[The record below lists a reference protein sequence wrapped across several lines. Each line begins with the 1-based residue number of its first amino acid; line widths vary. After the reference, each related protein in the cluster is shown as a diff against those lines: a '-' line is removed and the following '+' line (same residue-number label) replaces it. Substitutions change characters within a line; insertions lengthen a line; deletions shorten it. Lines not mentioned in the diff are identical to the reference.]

1 MVTGTIPLFVRFRR
15 QATLNIILSRFRIYR
30 LNSLRPVSL
39 TMISPISS
47 NIWSF
52 AKALEFLWL
61 IRAPILWY
69 WKKERSRTITHL
81 LICWKTSNV
90 LWSRAVFFCNTITF
104 YQTAHIIA
112 RNLARWRTNSNNFAI
127 LIVLHRKHRYPQ
139 LGCHFI
145 FLMKI
150 RRYMLQTETRY
161 RTHLYL

>member
-61 IRAPILWY
+61 IRAPISWY

-81 LICWKTSNV
+81 LICWKTWTSFDHELFFFLQHDHVLSNSPHHRAK
-90 LWSRAVFFCNTITF
+90 SRTLAHEFEQFCDFDRSSPEAPISTIRMSFYILNENTKICATN
-104 YQTAHIIA
+104 
-112 RNLARWRTNSNNFAI
+112 RN
-127 LIVLHRKHRYPQ
+127 
-139 LGCHFI
+139 
-145 FLMKI
+145 KI
-150 RRYMLQTETRY
+150 
-161 RTHLYL
+161 